1 MNLDLSTVLGITTG
15 GSVEFTDVTQ
25 VERQRKQ
32 IFKKRFADLKLHI
45 FTVKILYNH
54 PKISKYKNDSFPL
67 VSGPEKYRFSCF
79 SRLHS
84 MYIRANVTYI
94 IYNIFILNIHTGE
107 RSRKSQ
113 QEKQFGARH
122 ALAHFLLRR

>member
-15 GSVEFTDVTQ
+15 GSVEFTNVTQ

-79 SRLHS
+79 SRLS
-84 MYIRANVTYI
+84 IVCISGQT
-94 IYNIFILNIHTGE
+94 LHTLYTI
-107 RSRKSQ
+107 SL
-113 QEKQFGARH
+113 F
-122 ALAHFLLRR
+122 